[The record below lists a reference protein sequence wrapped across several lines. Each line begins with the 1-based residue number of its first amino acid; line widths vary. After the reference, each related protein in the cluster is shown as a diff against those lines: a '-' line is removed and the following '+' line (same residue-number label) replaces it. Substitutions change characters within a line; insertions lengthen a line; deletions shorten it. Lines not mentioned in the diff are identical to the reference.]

1 MPSGTATAARATP
14 AGVLRERT
22 RSAHERVEGRLDAPA
37 RLADRDAY
45 RGWLELLLGFHA
57 ATDAVLEDR
66 FADAGL
72 PPSGRVQRLERD
84 LAALGA
90 SAGGDRRGPAA
101 ATRGGSRA
109 GRAACGALY
118 VVEGS
123 ALGGAV
129 LGRRARAALGVTPL
143 GGAAFFSGAG
153 SPAPRWRAVCSV
165 LDERLAGD
173 GGARRRGRRR
183 ARRVRRLRGVGV
195 SLTPDFVTPGTPVD
209 LDNCDREP
217 IHLPGGIQPFGAM
230 LVARRSDHMI
240 VQVSRNAADLVAGVR
255 PGATLTDVL
264 GADVVEMLLE
274 RVQWAAPPALHPLRT
289 GALDASAFVTG
300 DRLVVELEPV
310 DEGLDAEQL
319 HVLVARTTGTL
330 QAAGSTVGLVQAAA
344 HAVRALTGF
353 DRVWAYR
360 FEADDHGVVVAE
372 DRDERLESFLGLHY
386 PASDIPVQARALF
399 MRNGVR
405 VIPDVQAAPVALEP
419 ELDPETGAWLDMS
432 DGALRAVSPMH
443 LRYLGN
449 MGVRAS
455 MSIALTVRG
464 RLWGLLSAHHYAGPK
479 TVPAAM
485 RSACELIGLMTSLQL
500 DAKRDLE
507 HARASLELERS
518 VARLMEA
525 VAIAPTIV
533 QGLTADAPALLGAC
547 AADGAI
553 VAVGGRVELV
563 GATPGTADAR
573 RILRAVEH
581 EGFDA
586 VVAVDSLGERDPGSP
601 RSPPPRPARSRC
613 RSRAS
618 AGTGSC
624 GCAASR
630 SARSRGATATRHC

>member
-14 AGVLRERT
+14 AGALRDRT
-22 RSAHERVEGRLDAPA
+22 RSAHERVEGRVDAPA
-37 RLADRDAY
+37 RLADRAAY

-57 ATDAVLEDR
+57 ATDVVLEAR
-66 FADAGL
+66 FAGTAL
-72 PPSGRVQRLERD
+72 PPSGRVRRLERD

-90 SAGGDRRGPAA
+90 SDADVAAVPRLDPAWIAGGA
-101 ATRGGSRA
+101 S
-109 GRAACGALY
+109 ACGTLY

-129 LGRRARAALGVTPL
+129 LGRQARAALGVTPL
-143 GGAAFFSGAG
+143 GGRGVLLRRGVAR
-153 SPAPRWRAVCSV
+153 PA
-165 LDERLAGD
+165 LAGRVRRARRAP
-173 GGARRRGRRR
+173 GRRHGARRRDRRR
-183 ARRVRRLRGVGV
+183 ARRLRRLRGVGV
-195 SLTPDFVTPGTPVD
+195 SLTPDFLTPGTPVD

-240 VQVSRNAADLVAGVR
+240 VQVSRNAVDLVAGVR
-255 PGATLTDVL
+255 PGATLADVL

-274 RVQWAAPPALHPLRT
+274 RVEWGTPPALHPLRT
-289 GALDASAFVTG
+289 GALDVSAFVSG

-310 DEGLDAEQL
+310 DESLDADQL
-319 HVLVARTTGTL
+319 QVLVARTTGTL
-330 QAAGSTVGLVQAAA
+330 QAAGSTIGLVQAAA

-405 VIPDVQAAPVALEP
+405 VIPDAQAGPVSLEP

-464 RLWGLLSAHHYAGPK
+464 RLWGLLSAHHYAGPR

-485 RSACELIGLMTSLQL
+485 RAACELIGLMTSLQL

-507 HARASLELERS
+507 HARASLELSGRS
-518 VARLMEA
+518 RGSWRRWRSP
-525 VAIAPTIV
+525 PTIV
-533 QGLTADAPALLGAC
+533 QGLTADAAGA
-547 AADGAI
+547 A
-553 VAVGGRVELV
+553 GRVR
-563 GATPGTADAR
+563 GRRRDRRHRRAPRARRRDAGRRRTPGGSSARWSTRASTRSSRSTAWASATPG
-573 RILRAVEH
+573 L
-581 EGFDA
+581 
-586 VVAVDSLGERDPGSP
+586 P

-618 AGTGSC
+618 TATGSC
-624 GCAASR
+624 GCAAS
-630 SARSRGATATRHC
+630 SCAR